1 MSHNARISFAA
12 PSPFDIASCRI
23 PSLNEDKTLIYGIT
37 PSSRCV
43 YRGCSAGRRSD
54 NDCIAHVHGGRAILG
69 DLAPSKLRWVPFPKT
84 EHPKHVPDP
93 PRYTL
98 YDFDVQFVC
107 ARVDIH
113 VGARDQ
119 VPQDV
124 DCSGGIK
131 GITKRFSE
139 PILGLTQSFCEVVIR
154 TKLEYIKYYAL
165 IRQGTFRTMM
175 PVVPIWYCLLRMSLT
190 NQSFGYGE
198 KVLPGPSA
206 SRN

>member
-1 MSHNARISFAA
+1 M
-12 PSPFDIASCRI
+12 
-23 PSLNEDKTLIYGIT
+23 IT
-37 PSSRCV
+37 
-43 YRGCSAGRRSD
+43 
-54 NDCIAHVHGGRAILG
+54 CIAHVHGGRAILG

-84 EHPKHVPDP
+84 EHPKHVSNP
-93 PRYTL
+93 PCYTL
-98 YDFDVQFVC
+98 HDFDVQFVC

-124 DCSGGIK
+124 NRTGRIK
-131 GITKRFSE
+131 GIAKRFTE

-154 TKLEYIKYYAL
+154 TELEYIKYYAL
-165 IRQGTFRTMM
+165 ICQGTFRTMM
-175 PVVPIWYCLLRMSLT
+175 SVVPIWNCLLRMSLT
-190 NQSFGYGE
+190 NQSFSHDE